1 MFEYSAFIFTT
12 YTIIINIIAC
22 FAYYTDKKLAEKK
35 KRRISEF
42 KLLLFGAM
50 GGSVGSLLGM
60 ILFHHKTRHWK
71 FRILVPL
78 FMAIHFTILVLIF

>member
-1 MFEYSAFIFTT
+1 MIEYSALIITA
-12 YTIIINIIAC
+12 YVIIINFVAC
-22 FAYYTDKKLAEKK
+22 FAYYMDKRFAEKK

-42 KLLLFGAM
+42 KLLLFGAI
-50 GGSVGSLLGM
+50 GGSIGSLIGM

-78 FMAIHFTILVLIF
+78 FIIVHFVILVLIF